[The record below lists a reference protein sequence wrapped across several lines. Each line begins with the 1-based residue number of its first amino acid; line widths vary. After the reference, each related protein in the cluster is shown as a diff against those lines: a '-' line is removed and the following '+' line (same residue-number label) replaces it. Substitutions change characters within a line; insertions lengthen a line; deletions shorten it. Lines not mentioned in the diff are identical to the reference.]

1 VIAPFDVNNPQL
13 RKEFLASSVAGALS
27 GLSPDHA
34 PAWGHMSPQQM
45 VEHLLWAMELST
57 GVVKVECRLPARL
70 VERFKTFLY
79 TNDPTSHDF
88 MNPLLKTGLPS
99 PRFSSIEQAAAAL
112 GDQTQVFLSG
122 DGIAAGERRVHPV
135 FGPLD
140 HDEWSRAHFKHF
152 YHHLLQFG
160 RLEEARG

>member
-1 VIAPFDVNNPQL
+1 MIAPFDVNNGQL
-13 RKEFLASSVAGALS
+13 RKEFLASSVPAALS
-27 GLSPDHA
+27 GLAPDHA

-45 VEHLLWAMELST
+45 VEHLLWSMEVST
-57 GVVKVECRLPARL
+57 GVVKVECRLPAKL

-79 TNDPTSHDF
+79 NNDPTSHDF
-88 MNPLLKTGLPS
+88 MNPLLKAGLPRL
-99 PRFSSIEQAAAAL
+99 RFSSIEEAAAAF
-112 GDQTQVFLSG
+112 GGQVRVFLSE
-122 DGIAAGERRVHPV
+122 DGTTGGERRAHPV

-160 RLEEARG
+160 RL